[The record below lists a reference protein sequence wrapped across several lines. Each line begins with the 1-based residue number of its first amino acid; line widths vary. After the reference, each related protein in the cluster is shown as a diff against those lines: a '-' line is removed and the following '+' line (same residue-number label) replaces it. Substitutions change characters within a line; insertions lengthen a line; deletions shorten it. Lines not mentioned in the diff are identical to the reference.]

1 MLDLAQMRY
10 LEGNFTDC
18 FHISTQTL
26 KNAKDKNKEK
36 LLELAALS
44 ALQLGIPQSL
54 ELCAEVCNLQRDSL
68 FWTLCFA
75 KALLGQNKAQAAM
88 QILESLNINATP
100 LKQEILTLL
109 LQSYKAQNLLEK
121 ADSIYKILLQN
132 NPTNWNIWNEFVTMY
147 YNAGAYENSL
157 AVCQNAYTIALQ
169 ALHQTPPT
177 IPQSLNPN
185 SLDVRISGMTQNM
198 VENPEIAALKE

>member
-88 QILESLNINATP
+88 QIVTNTLNATANNVSIAGSNGDCVIGNVS
-100 LKQEILTLL
+100 LMQHKHLEM
-109 LQSYKAQNLLEK
+109 QS
-121 ADSIYKILLQN
+121 
-132 NPTNWNIWNEFVTMY
+132 
-147 YNAGAYENSL
+147 G
-157 AVCQNAYTIALQ
+157 
-169 ALHQTPPT
+169 
-177 IPQSLNPN
+177 
-185 SLDVRISGMTQNM
+185 DVVSPM
-198 VENPEIAALKE
+198 PS